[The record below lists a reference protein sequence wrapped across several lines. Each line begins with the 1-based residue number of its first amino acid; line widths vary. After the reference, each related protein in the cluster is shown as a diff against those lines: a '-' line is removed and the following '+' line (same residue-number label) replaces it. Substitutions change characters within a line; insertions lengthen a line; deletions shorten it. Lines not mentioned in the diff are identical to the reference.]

1 MYKIG
6 EYLSAFYRLNNRGVN
21 GKNNEQIN
29 LADADIPK
37 HKTSVCLLYSDH
49 NFESCFVHLYI
60 LQ

>member
-1 MYKIG
+1 M
-6 EYLSAFYRLNNRGVN
+6 E
-21 GKNNEQIN
+21 KNNEQIN

-49 NFESCFVHLYI
+49 NFESSFVHLYI